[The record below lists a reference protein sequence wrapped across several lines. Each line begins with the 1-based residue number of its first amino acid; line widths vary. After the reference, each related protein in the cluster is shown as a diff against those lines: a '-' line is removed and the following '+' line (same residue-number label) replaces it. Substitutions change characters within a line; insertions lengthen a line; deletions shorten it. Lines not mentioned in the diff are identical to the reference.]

1 MSSWPCNHGRRD
13 AKEISMTSI
22 QGSGRQAILAQA
34 RQLFFARGYHGVSVR
49 DIVQACGLSNA
60 ALYHHFGSK
69 DHLFVEVFEG
79 HIAQIMLQLRAAA
92 AVEGSCRERLSTMA
106 EAYARIM
113 LESQSELQAL
123 HRDLTACDTDE
134 RQRLLFDAQW
144 QIPSLFAAVIEEGM
158 AAGEVRAVDAQRVSM
173 LLMGM
178 VLSLVLHRR
187 FEAADG
193 TLADDIKLIMQTLFE
208 GIGT

>member
-1 MSSWPCNHGRRD
+1 
-13 AKEISMTSI
+13 MTSI
-22 QGSGRQAILAQA
+22 QSSGRQAILDQA

-79 HIAQIMLQLRAAA
+79 HLAQIMQQLREAAMA
-92 AVEGSCRERLSTMA
+92 EGSCRDRLFSMA
-106 EAYARIM
+106 EAYGRIM

-123 HRDLTACDTDE
+123 RRDLMACDPGE

-144 QIPSLFAAVIEEGM
+144 QVPSLFATVIEEGI
-158 AAGEVRAVDAQRVSM
+158 AAGEIQAVDAHRVSM

-178 VLSLVLHRR
+178 VFSLAVRR
-187 FEAADG
+187 GSEAAGG
-193 TLADDIKLIMQTLFE
+193 TLADDIELVMNTLFE
-208 GIGT
+208 GIGN